1 MQNLDPRE
9 EKANDIILKTMDKYV
24 EEDLLESYKILQ
36 KLLQNLSENEF
47 EQKYKT
53 FKKSN
58 TTIKSKVLKIPEVL
72 EILRI
77 LGYKE
82 QDKDTL
88 IWPDKEKD
96 ISLITNMSE
105 DLKMFIN
112 LIEAKLTNR
121 KLEELAQKDPEKK
134 AFLEEQKR
142 KENIRKE
149 DERRTRELMD
159 IHKQE
164 TQSNWTKNV
173 DSNAKDTK
181 FGATECRF
189 EPKDSQRGG

>member
-9 EKANDIILKTMDKYV
+9 EKADDIILKTMIKYK
-24 EEDLLESYKILQ
+24 EEDLLECYKILQ

-53 FKKSN
+53 FKKTN
-58 TTIKSKVLKIPEVL
+58 PTIKTKVLKIPEVL

-82 QDKDTL
+82 QDQDTL
-88 IWPDKEKD
+88 IWPEKD
-96 ISLITNMSE
+96 INVITKMSE

-134 AFLEEQKR
+134 AYLEEQKR
-142 KENIRKE
+142 QEQLRKE
-149 DERRTRELMD
+149 DEKRTKELMD

-164 TQSNWTKNV
+164 TKSNWMQNV
-173 DSNAKDTK
+173 DSKAKEMK

-189 EPKDSQRGG
+189 EPKANPRGG